1 MTYDHMREAMP
12 RELPWAIKEAIGR
25 NIVVGNLSEH
35 QALALSRAISPAECD
50 HSSRTSQRRSSRPLE
65 PWYRLWLRWPL
76 LATMGFRLGTG
87 FGAEDAPKHDGAIY
101 HDTLEGQSS
110 RKRHQMNLVA

>member
-12 RELPWAIKEAIGR
+12 RELPWAIKEAIGS
-25 NIVVGNLSEH
+25 NIVVGNLSEL

-50 HSSRTSQRRSSRPLE
+50 HSSRTSQRRSSRPPE
-65 PWYRLWLRWPL
+65 RRYRLRLRWPL
-76 LATMGFRLGTG
+76 LATMAFRLRTG
-87 FGAEDAPKHDGAIY
+87 FDAGDAPKRGAIY
-101 HDTLEGQSS
+101 HGTLEGQSS